1 MGFWYTRG
9 SNEGGLEVHPAF
21 SQELHDFLNL
31 ISPRSKYVMVTN
43 PFNVVPLSV
52 ALAKRFVV
60 EEDKGLLYI
69 CSGRPHIFPQ
79 KLFQRWDIPLKRI
92 YFMDIV
98 LYMKGSIRGE
108 GNPPVKTGK
117 EVIKIPRVY
126 RLFRVDQEAEGL
138 DMSEVD
144 LIILDN
150 LTEFLHFNTLEE
162 AEQFVDSVSEPASRL
177 KKGLIVI
184 LLKNEGYREAA
195 EVLKKKGF
203 VEVTVPPELFT
214 PSSLA
219 P

>member
-1 MGFWYTRG
+1 M
-9 SNEGGLEVHPAF
+9 NPMF
-21 SQELHDFLNL
+21 SQELQDFLNL

-60 EEDKGLLYI
+60 EENKGLLYI

-79 KLFQRWDIPLKRI
+79 KLFQRWEIPLKKI

-98 LYMKGSIRGE
+98 LYMKGSTRGE
-108 GNPPVKTGK
+108 KNPPIKTDKG
-117 EVIKIPRVY
+117 IIQIPRVY
-126 RLFRVDQEAEGL
+126 RLFRVDQEADGL
-138 DMSEVD
+138 NMSEVD
-144 LIILDN
+144 LIIIDN

-162 AEQFVDSVSEPASRL
+162 AERFVDSISEPASDL
-177 KKGLIVI
+177 MKGLIVI
-184 LLKNEGYREAA
+184 LFKTEGHRQAA
-195 EVLKKKGF
+195 EALKKKGF

-214 PSSLA
+214 PSSLG